1 MPIYLIIYMVY
12 NQKLGFE
19 HFRSLKDSNSLV
31 ISITPLR
38 VLLWLCLGFDEYENL
53 NTKPTTPCKTYTK
66 DITSNTIHI

>member
-1 MPIYLIIYMVY
+1 MVY

-53 NTKPTTPCKTYTK
+53 NTKPMTPCKR
-66 DITSNTIHI
+66 